1 MKNSSKS
8 KLDIHEK
15 MLISSIPEKSIDDD
29 SNKSSKNLV
38 LLRDLPQELRTK
50 EASKPM
56 YLTRYE

>member
-1 MKNSSKS
+1 MKNSQKS
-8 KLDIHEK
+8 KLDMYDEK
-15 MLISSIPEKSIDDD
+15 IISSIPAKSINDD
-29 SNKSSKNLV
+29 SNKSSKNLI

>member
-1 MKNSSKS
+1 MKNSPKG
-8 KLDIHEK
+8 KLDMHDEMI
-15 MLISSIPEKSIDDD
+15 ISSVPAKGINDD